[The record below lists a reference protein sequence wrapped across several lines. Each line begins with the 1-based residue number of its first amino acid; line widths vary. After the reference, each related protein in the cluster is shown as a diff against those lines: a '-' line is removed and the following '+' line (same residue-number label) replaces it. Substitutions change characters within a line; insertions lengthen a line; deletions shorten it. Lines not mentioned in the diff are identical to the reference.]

1 MKRKIH
7 IFGASGSGTTTIAK
21 SVCEILSFK
30 HFDSDNYFWEATKE
44 PFTVERNREECL
56 HLMQRDLISCNKWI
70 LSGSLSGWGDILIP
84 YFDLVVFVYVPQDIR
99 LERLKHREYE
109 RYGDRILLGGDRY
122 KDSKDFIEWAA
133 AYDCGTRNGRS
144 LLKHKAWIT
153 KLNCPVIEVENFNLE
168 DSVEQVIVE
177 INK

>member
-1 MKRKIH
+1 MFIYSSSPTLEHLIRWLSKFKYYPQYLRK
-7 IFGASGSGTTTIAK
+7 
-21 SVCEILSFK
+21 E
-30 HFDSDNYFWEATKE
+30 
-44 PFTVERNREECL
+44 
-56 HLMQRDLISCNKWI
+56 
-70 LSGSLSGWGDILIP
+70 P

-99 LERLKHREYE
+99 LERRKHREYE

-133 AYDCGTRNGRS
+133 AYDCGTRTGRS

-153 KLNCPVIEVENFNLE
+153 KLNCPVIEVENYNLK
-168 DSVEQVIVE
+168 DSVQVIVE